1 MIELVEKSIYLKEF
15 DIHVK
20 KYLHPEQ
27 IQNIIQSLKEFKTW
41 VSREQNINMLIL
53 YYVTDIP
60 KEELEKMDYSLIVSS
75 GMMDA
80 VKQNVENLQD
90 IYNGIE
96 WTESLQ
102 RSFSM
107 FLKETPAL
115 LKPLQK
121 ILEER
126 TNNASR
132 KK

>member
-41 VSREQNINMLIL
+41 ASREQNINMLIL

-80 VKQNVENLQD
+80 VKQNIENLQD
-90 IYNGIE
+90 LYNGIE

-107 FLKETPAL
+107 FLKEAPAL